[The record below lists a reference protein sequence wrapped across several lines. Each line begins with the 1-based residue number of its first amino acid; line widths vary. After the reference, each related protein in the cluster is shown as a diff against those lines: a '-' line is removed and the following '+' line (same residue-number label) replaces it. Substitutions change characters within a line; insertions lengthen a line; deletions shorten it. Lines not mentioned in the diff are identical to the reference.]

1 MTCIERASPALN
13 QILLKLYSAE
23 KPMEIDHHLYEFGSA
38 EYHILSE
45 ASDPRVAFLSIST
58 APLCPGVLATNEL
71 SSYTI
76 EMIKALCPAV
86 VEIAESR
93 REGYQLTL
101 KLNLTKIPRGKD
113 YIKVIKEISTVH
125 SVILSSQLKEIL
137 WNFNSDNAIKG
148 MHKPIKLVYNPREPF
163 FVIRQPQQI
172 IAVFP
177 IRFAEKS
184 DVIISTAFFQL
195 VDVGSSDRYAKAPPC
210 SWSAI
215 PPPEL
220 RGEAFEDLSTNGG
233 FVSFDISSHHVDGKR
248 LDKTVWNLLN
258 FNAYVRYHVKITK
271 GFIQRRMRKRLENLV
286 EVLHHRES
294 LEQDNEQI
302 TRHQDAGCSCTKR
315 LVRSSKYSILK
326 QRWGNLGR
334 KLKRIHFRLKIQG
347 FGRFRQRWLRL
358 PKFSSREYT
367 KLD

>member
-86 VEIAESR
+86 VEIAEST

-101 KLNLTKIPRGKD
+101 KLNLTKIPRGK
-113 YIKVIKEISTVH
+113 VH

-137 WNFNSDNAIKG
+137 WNFNSDDAIKG

-163 FVIRQPQQI
+163 FVIRQPQQM

-258 FNAYVRYHVKITK
+258 FNAYVRYHVKTTK

-286 EVLHHRES
+286 EVLHHTES
-294 LEQDNEQI
+294 LEQVNEQI
-302 TRHQDAGCSCTKR
+302 TRHQGCSTKR